1 MSSHPLTLDS
11 LLCLKRRGREALNR
25 HEDGTIHGELM
36 AADALMILVNGMVLD
51 RETIAASLNDS
62 SAKSTFVLEDAR
74 LVPTGTHGAVFVYRA
89 IA

>member
-11 LLCLKRRGREALNR
+11 LLCLKCRGQEALDR
-25 HEDGTIHGELM
+25 HEGGTFYGELM

-62 SAKSTFVLEDAR
+62 SA
-74 LVPTGTHGAVFVYRA
+74 
-89 IA
+89 